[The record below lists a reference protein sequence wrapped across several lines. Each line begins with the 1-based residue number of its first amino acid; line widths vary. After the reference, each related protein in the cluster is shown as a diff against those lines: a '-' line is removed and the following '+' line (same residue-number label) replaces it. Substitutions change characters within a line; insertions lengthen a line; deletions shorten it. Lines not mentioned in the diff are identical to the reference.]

1 MVGLVKGRQFGSKLL
16 IAFAVTCISIH
27 VSLSEVTGSL
37 QRFASSI
44 SGIEGRPTGTPKL
57 LLGSA
62 NTYLHLCSSQLGPQ
76 KPEKG

>member
-27 VSLSEVTGSL
+27 VSPSGVTGSL
-37 QRFASSI
+37 QGFASSI
-44 SGIEGRPTGTPKL
+44 RELSGTQLGIPKL

-62 NTYLHLCSSQLGPQ
+62 NTDLHLCSSQLGSQ